1 MGASGPEIRLS
12 VVVPTIGRATLKR
25 TLLSL
30 QPQLC
35 PGDEVVVVADGPS
48 ARAVAREATC
58 TLGLPLVLADTPP
71 TRCWGNA
78 QRDLGMRLARGT
90 HLLFID
96 DDDAY
101 EPGAFDAIRSKVGQ
115 NPTVAHIFRMRF
127 GPGHPAWWHDPDH
140 PLVLWSE
147 PMLRAQNVGS
157 PMVVLPNRPE
167 LLPAWTDGDAGDVIS
182 DFLFLRR
189 AIPRFGVP
197 VWHEDVIAVVRP

>member
-1 MGASGPEIRLS
+1 MGASATEIRLS

-30 QPQLC
+30 RPQLC
-35 PGDEVVVVADGPS
+35 PGDEVVVIADGPS

-71 TRCWGNA
+71 THCWGNA

-96 DDDAY
+96 DDDEY
-101 EPGAFDAIRSKVGQ
+101 EPGALDAVRCGISR
-115 NPTVAHIFRMRF
+115 NPKAAHIFRMRF
-127 GPGHPAWWHDPDH
+127 GPGHPAGQTTP
-140 PLVLWSE
+140 PTVLWRDQV
-147 PMLRAQNVGS
+147 LRAQNIGT

-167 LLPAWTDGDAGDVIS
+167 LLPAWTDGDAGDFFS

-189 AIPRFGVP
+189 AIPRFGAP
-197 VWHEDVIAVVRP
+197 VWNEDVIAVVRP

>member
-1 MGASGPEIRLS
+1 MGASAPGIRLS
-12 VVVPTIGRATLKR
+12 VVVPTIGRDTLKR

-30 QPQLC
+30 RPQLH
-35 PGDEVVVVADGPS
+35 PGDEVVVIADGPS

-96 DDDAY
+96 DDDEY
-101 EPGAFDAIRSKVGQ
+101 EPGALDVVRRELEKNSEC
-115 NPTVAHIFRMRF
+115 AHIFRMRF
-127 GPGHPAWWHDPDH
+127 GPGHPAGQTTP
-140 PLVLWSE
+140 PTVLWRDQV
-147 PMLRAQNVGS
+147 LRAQNIGT
-157 PMVVLPNRPE
+157 PMVALPNRPA
-167 LLPAWTDGDAGDVIS
+167 LLPAWTDGDAGDFFS

-189 AIPRFGVP
+189 AIPRFGAP
-197 VWHEDVIAVVRP
+197 VWNEDVIAVVRP